1 MGTVVL
7 KRVSLEH
14 PWQANLRAVVVQTPP
29 IVTLPEPFLAMQQN
43 QHSGPVTRA
52 EATVGVGAE
61 PPGPSR
67 FGRLGTL
74 VRAALLRALRPYTAG
89 EARIDRALL
98 DAISDLDARLRAI
111 EAAMGLS
118 NASAPADSVSSATPA
133 WIEQVARDEQNMRS
147 LIATALQPD
156 SNCIDIGAHAG
167 AVLEEIVK
175 AAPRGHHI
183 AFEPIPELCVGLR
196 KRFPQVE
203 VRCAA
208 VSSHRGSASFAYV
221 RDVPE
226 WSGLKLRAL
235 PDGTEPRAE
244 QIEVCLEA
252 LDEVLPKSYRPSLVK
267 IDVEGAEEAV
277 LKGAMQTLRRHH
289 PIVLFEHG
297 VGSANELLAD
307 ELGYEIYDLDGA
319 GPYTRE
325 EFERVFWANEK
336 VNFVAR

>member
-1 MGTVVL
+1 MPPDV
-7 KRVSLEH
+7 
-14 PWQANLRAVVVQTPP
+14 TP
-29 IVTLPEPFLAMQQN
+29 
-43 QHSGPVTRA
+43 SGPLSATRKQRFGPVARA
-52 EATVGVGAE
+52 EVTVGGGPE

-74 VRAALLRALRPYTAG
+74 LRTALLRVLRPYTAG

-98 DAISDLDARLRAI
+98 EAITDLDARLRAI
-111 EAAMGLS
+111 EDALGLS
-118 NASAPADSVSSATPA
+118 DGSAPTDAGASAKPP
-133 WIEQVARDEQNMRS
+133 WIDQVAHDEENMRLLIGSS
-147 LIATALQPD
+147 LEPD
-156 SNCIDIGAHAG
+156 SNCIDIGAHTG

-175 AAPRGHHI
+175 AAPRGRHI

-208 VSSHRGSASFAYV
+208 VSSHRGSATFAYLP
-221 RDVPE
+221 DVPE

-244 QIEVCLEA
+244 QIEVRLEA
-252 LDEVLPKSYRPSLVK
+252 LDEVLPESYRPSLIK

-277 LKGAMQTLRRHH
+277 LRGAMQTLRRHH

-297 VGSANELLAD
+297 VGSADVYGTMPGQIHELLTE
-307 ELGYEIYDLDGA
+307 ELGYEIYDLDER
-319 GPYTRE
+319 GPYPRE
-325 EFERVFWANEK
+325 EFERVFWANEQ

>member
-1 MGTVVL
+1 MRT
-7 KRVSLEH
+7 
-14 PWQANLRAVVVQTPP
+14 
-29 IVTLPEPFLAMQQN
+29 
-43 QHSGPVTRA
+43 
-52 EATVGVGAE
+52 
-61 PPGPSR
+61 
-67 FGRLGTL
+67 
-74 VRAALLRALRPYTAG
+74 ALLRILRPYTAG

-98 DAISDLDARLRAI
+98 DAITDLDARLRAV
-111 EAAMGLS
+111 EAALGLPG
-118 NASAPADSVSSATPA
+118 AAAPADAASAAVPA
-133 WIEQVARDEQNMRS
+133 WVEQITRDQESMRR
-147 LIATALQPD
+147 LIAATLEPE

-183 AFEPIPELCVGLR
+183 AFEPIPQLCIGLR

-208 VSSHRGSASFAYV
+208 VSSHRGRASFAYV
-221 RDVPE
+221 PDVPE

-244 QIEVCLEA
+244 QIEVRLEA
-252 LDEVLPKSYRPSLVK
+252 LDEVLPESYRPSLIK

-297 VGSANELLAD
+297 VGSANVYGTSPDQIHALLAG
-307 ELGYEIYDLDGA
+307 ELGYEIYDLDGR

-325 EFERVFWANEK
+325 EFERVFWANER
-336 VNFVAR
+336 VNFLAR